1 MNPYKMSL
9 FLATSV
15 FLFSACA
22 VAPGLSEEE
31 VQIRSDLDVNHSLP
45 ATRHMRDAIETQ
57 PIFAQAAFWSNEY
70 DLNPADLES
79 ALKLAAAVRKIG
91 NPQRAVEITQTTRAL
106 YPRDPYLIA
115 EYAAALIASERA
127 AEAIQPLD
135 EALARTPNYGRLWS
149 LKGAA
154 LDQQERFDEAR
165 QYYQRALQVTPNDP
179 NVMANIGFSYALSG
193 DAPRAETWLKRAI
206 AQPGASESVRQ
217 NLALVLRL
225 QGKNDEAEALISP
238 NQSPQNFQRQTF
250 QSQAVRPSLRPSTGS
265 NGPATFQ
272 EQANSTRIAPTQ
284 IGQPKAR
291 VLTSASSG
299 QTFKSSS
306 EAARAIASQ
315 NPNGQRT
322 VATQAAS
329 VSPELQQATLNRIAN
344 SLNLRQRTA
353 QNAPQATQVPQR
365 IPQQVPQQVP
375 LAQNQAYPQARGQYP
390 ATTQPY
396 PSNPNLAGGPY
407 AKQAQPYATP
417 QRREP
422 NRRRR

>member
-1 MNPYKMSL
+1 M
-9 FLATSV
+9 
-15 FLFSACA
+15 
-22 VAPGLSEEE
+22 
-31 VQIRSDLDVNHSLP
+31 
-45 ATRHMRDAIETQ
+45 
-57 PIFAQAAFWSNEY
+57 
-70 DLNPADLES
+70 
-79 ALKLAAAVRKIG
+79 
-91 NPQRAVEITQTTRAL
+91 
-106 YPRDPYLIA
+106 
-115 EYAAALIASERA
+115 
-127 AEAIQPLD
+127 
-135 EALARTPNYGRLWS
+135 
-149 LKGAA
+149 
-154 LDQQERFDEAR
+154 DQQERFTEAR
-165 QYYQRALQVTPNDP
+165 KYYQRAMQITPNDP

-193 DAPRAETWLKRAI
+193 DAPRAEAWLKKAM

-238 NQSPQNFQRQTF
+238 NSSTPNFHRQTF
-250 QSQAVRPSLRPSTGS
+250 QSQAARPGLRSSTGS

-272 EQANSTRIAPTQ
+272 GQSNSGQIAPTQ
-284 IGQPKAR
+284 SGHPKAR

-322 VATQAAS
+322 VVSQAAS

-344 SLNLRQRTA
+344 SLNLHQRKA
-353 QNAPQATQVPQR
+353 QNTPQATQAPQR

-375 LAQNQAYPQARGQYP
+375 VVQNQAYPQARGQYP
-390 ATTQPY
+390 SATQPY

-407 AKQAQPYATP
+407 AQQAQPYAAP